1 MNTITNN
8 ELSLNKDTVKVKI
21 VYYNR
26 IKNKG
31 LLVTDWN
38 FSNTISMKEIMKK
51 FYDVLYMKCKVINMR
66 FGEDI
71 GQLIINYMPDLL
83 DCNNNNF
90 YMNLSCLNSK
100 FNSGGCHW

>member
-1 MNTITNN
+1 MNTITNK
-8 ELSLNKDTVKVKI
+8 EMSLNKDTVKVKI

-51 FYDVLYMKCKVINMR
+51 LVKL
-66 FGEDI
+66 
-71 GQLIINYMPDLL
+71 QAT
-83 DCNNNNF
+83 
-90 YMNLSCLNSK
+90 
-100 FNSGGCHW
+100 